1 MALALNFSQVERKSF
16 EALPKGTYAVRVDKV
31 TEQTSKNGNLMLNVQ
46 LKVIDGEYENRV
58 IFDYITLTEAA
69 LWRVQDALI
78 AMGLI
83 SEDDVDFELDPSDMI
98 GCECLVKVV
107 IDKQGDYEPSNK
119 VKSYLPL

>member
-69 LWRVQDALI
+69 MWRVQDALI

-98 GCECLVKVV
+98 GCECQVKVV
-107 IDKQGDYEPSNK
+107 IDQQGDYEPSNK